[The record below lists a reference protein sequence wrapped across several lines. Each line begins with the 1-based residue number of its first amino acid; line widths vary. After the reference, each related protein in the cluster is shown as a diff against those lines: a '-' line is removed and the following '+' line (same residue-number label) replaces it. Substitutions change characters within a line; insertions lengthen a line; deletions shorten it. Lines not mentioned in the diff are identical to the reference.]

1 MLLDLLEYLFGGS
14 KPKKINSANVRLT
27 RYKII
32 NLADYD
38 RTASLDHFV
47 VRDGDKTLLL
57 AAPVQFIADLRMEG
71 MARTESGVIGYD
83 AATRGYTLYDP
94 KKYPWGV
101 GIGNRPLV
109 PFKSCAVDPAVI
121 PIGSRIFLSILQ
133 GVHLPDGTVHSG
145 YIDAV
150 DVGRAI
156 RGYHID
162 LFSGGQQWYSQL
174 DAILSKAGYAD
185 DTKLTLSAAWE
196 AGAGHA

>member
-1 MLLDLLEYLFGGS
+1 MFLDLLEYLFGGS

-38 RTASLDHFV
+38 RTGPLDHFV

-109 PFKSCAVDPAVI
+109 PFMTCAVDPAVI

-133 GVHLPDGTVHSG
+133 GVRLPDGTVHSG

-156 RGYHID
+156 RGNHID
-162 LFSGGQQWYSQL
+162 LFSGSHDHYMQM
-174 DAILSKAGYAD
+174 DKI
-185 DTKLTLSAAWE
+185 LSAAGYDGSGKTGVSWN
-196 AGAGHA
+196 AV

>member
-94 KKYPWGV
+94 KLYPWGV

-121 PIGSRIFLSILQ
+121 PIGSDVQIPLLK
-133 GVHLPDGTVHSG
+133 GLTMPNGTVHTG
-145 YIDAV
+145 TVKAV
-150 DVGRAI
+150 DIGNAI
-156 RGYHID
+156 LGYHID
-162 LFSGGQQWYSQL
+162 IFSGSAEYYKKL
-174 DAILSKAGYAD
+174 DEILTSAGYD
-185 DTKLTLSAAWE
+185 GSQKTTVTWE
-196 AGAGHA
+196 PGAGHA